1 MAHVKILFGIF
12 ILVSGMISGCIAG
25 EDSKNTIFV
34 DDDNDC
40 VSNSAEE
47 EMGMDPQS
55 NDSDNDSYLDSYDR
69 FPTDPSKYKLDEEE
83 FIREDCYN
91 NPDFETEKE
100 TTESSNNSNSESQQA
115 GSDTQ
120 TEISGKVSVVTAWIA
135 NNQSTN
141 SSVMLTWELAPGS
154 EETWEDQIFWT
165 VICDNNGTTGVVVD
179 NFIGGR
185 DLRNQN
191 EKPLPDLSKL
201 SEPGGIYT
209 LELQISNGS
218 DTSCPLIVN
227 EEMTLMISINGGGS
241 TYETLSIVSTAIGST
256 IL

>member
-1 MAHVKILFGIF
+1 MAHVKVLFGIF
-12 ILVSGMISGCIAG
+12 ILVSGMISGCIAE

-47 EMGMDPQS
+47 EVGMDPQS

-83 FIREDCYN
+83 FIREDCFN

-100 TTESSNNSNSESQQA
+100 TTESSDNSNSEYQNT

-120 TEISGKVSVVTAWIA
+120 TEIAGKISVITMWIA

-141 SSVMLTWELAPGS
+141 SSVTLVWELAPGS
-154 EETWEDQIFWT
+154 EETWEDQIVWT
-165 VICDNNGTTGVVVD
+165 VICDNNGTTGIMAD
-179 NFIGGR
+179 NFVGST
-185 DLRNQN
+185 DLNNQK
-191 EKPLPDLSKL
+191 ELPDLSKL
-201 SEPGGIYT
+201 SEPGNTYMID
-209 LELQISNGS
+209 LQISNGS

-227 EEMTLMISINGGGS
+227 EQMSLMVSVDGGGT
-241 TYETLSIVSTAIGST
+241 TYETLSIVSTAIGTT
-256 IL
+256 IV